1 MDHLRHSRPF
11 QGRPR
16 YLGLVGAPKPVDHVA
31 RLRKEYTRAG
41 LKESDAAPDPIAQF
55 RRWFGEALAADLHE
69 PNAMTLASATPDG
82 RPSARV
88 VLLKG
93 FDERGFAFYT
103 NYEGRKGRELEDNPR
118 CALVFYWGE
127 LERQVRVEGRASRVS
142 EEESDGYFK
151 SRPRG
156 SRLGAWVSEQSRPV
170 ESRDA
175 LEKRLRG
182 LEAEYEGREV
192 PRPHFWGGY
201 RVEPEVIEFWQGREN
216 RLHDRLVYRR
226 SEGGGWRRERL
237 QP

>member
-1 MDHLRHSRPF
+1 
-11 QGRPR
+11 
-16 YLGLVGAPKPVDHVA
+16 VDHVA

-41 LKESDAAPDPIAQF
+41 LKESDAASGPIEQF
-55 RRWFGEALAADLHE
+55 RNWFDEALAADLHE
-69 PNAMTLASATPDG
+69 PNAMTLATATPDG

-93 FDERGFAFYT
+93 LDERGFVFYT
-103 NYEGRKGRELEDNPR
+103 SYEGRKGGELETNPY

-142 EEESDGYFK
+142 EDESDEYFG

-156 SRLGAWVSEQSRPV
+156 SQLGAWASEQSRPV
-170 ESRDA
+170 EGRGA
-175 LEKRLRG
+175 LEERLRG

-192 PRPHFWGGY
+192 PRPPFWGGY
-201 RVEPEVIEFWQGREN
+201 RVEPEVVEFWQGREN

-226 SEGGGWRRERL
+226 SDNGEWGRERL